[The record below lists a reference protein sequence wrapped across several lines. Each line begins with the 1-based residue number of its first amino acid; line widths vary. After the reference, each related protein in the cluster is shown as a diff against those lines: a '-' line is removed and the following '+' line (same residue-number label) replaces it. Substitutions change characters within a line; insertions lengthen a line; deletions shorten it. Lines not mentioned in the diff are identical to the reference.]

1 MGEIKKISRLT
12 DEELNISKLLIFS
25 KIKFIDEEIIDEEIW
40 LEAEKLTSN
49 IDEDDIDF
57 IALTLFLR
65 AKLWTGD
72 KLLIN
77 GLRNI
82 KFKQLLNTEEINDLH
97 QKKFK

>member
-57 IALTLFLR
+57 IAFTLFLR